1 MAFAPFDLTGKVAV
15 ITGGNGG
22 IGLGMAEGLAQAGA
36 EVSIWGTNAEKNAA
50 ALDALSAHG
59 TRVSAQRCNVADEAD
74 VARCFTATLEQHGR
88 VDGCFANAGIG
99 GRGTRFDEMTD
110 EEWQRIVSV
119 NLDGV
124 FYTFKY
130 AARHM
135 RERAENGDPGGR
147 LVGTASLA
155 AVSGQPRGEHYAATK
170 GGLVSMIKALAVEY
184 ARHGVT
190 AHTILP
196 GWIETAMTEGTF
208 DNPKFVDN
216 VMKRIPARRWG
227 QPEDFAAIAVY
238 VMSDASAYHTA
249 ETFLIDGGYF
259 IF

>member
-1 MAFAPFDLTGKVAV
+1 VAFAPFDLTGKVAI

-22 IGLGMAEGLAQAGA
+22 IGLGMADGLARSGA
-36 EVSIWGTNAEKNAA
+36 DVSIWGTNADKNIE
-50 ALDALSAHG
+50 ALAQLEQYG
-59 TRVSAQRCNVADEAD
+59 GRVSAQRCDVADEAD
-74 VARCFTATLEQHGR
+74 VARCFAATLAEHGR
-88 VDGCFANAGIG
+88 VDGCFANAGVG
-99 GRGTRFDEMTD
+99 GRNTRFDDMTAN
-110 EEWQRIVSV
+110 EWRRVLAV

-124 FYTFKY
+124 FHTFKY

-135 RERAENGDPGGR
+135 RERAESGDGGGR

-155 AVSGQPRGEHYAATK
+155 AISGQARGEHYAATK

-184 ARHGVT
+184 ARYGVT

-196 GWIETAMTEGTF
+196 GWIETAMTQGAF

-216 VMKRIPARRWG
+216 VMKRIPVRRWG
-227 QPEDFAAIAVY
+227 APEDFAAIAIY
-238 VMSDASAYHTA
+238 IMSDASSYHTA

-259 IF
+259 AF